1 MNNKDKIITF
11 AIIILISI
19 GGLLC
24 KGYLSDEVYVLNEE
38 ENTSKNT
45 EDTINKNDGAENSS
59 FSNSNEA
66 NKSEKDVG
74 VKEITVYISGQ
85 VVKEGVVTLSSDKR
99 LADAVEKL
107 GGLTKNA
114 DTNNINLAM
123 KLEDEKHYIIP
134 KEGEVIQNNSD
145 STQVPSN
152 QGNNNQAN
160 NNQANNSSN
169 NATQSD
175 SQGSKI
181 NINTADL
188 KQLDDI
194 PGVGEATANKI
205 LSYRD
210 ENGEFKSIE
219 EIKNVNGIG
228 DKKFE
233 NMKDLICV
241 K

>member
-1 MNNKDKIITF
+1 MNNKGKIITF

-59 FSNSNEA
+59 SSNSNEA
-66 NKSEKDVG
+66 NKSQKDVG

-85 VVKEGVVTLSSDKR
+85 VAKEGVVTLSRDKR

-145 STQVPSN
+145 STQVTSN
-152 QGNNNQAN
+152 KD
-160 NNQANNSSN
+160 NNSSN

-188 KQLDDI
+188 KQLDNI

>member
-1 MNNKDKIITF
+1 MNNKGKIITF
-11 AIIILISI
+11 VIIILISI

-45 EDTINKNDGAENSS
+45 EDIINKNDDVDNSS
-59 FSNSNEA
+59 SSNSNEA
-66 NKSEKDVG
+66 NKLTNRSEKDVG

-85 VVKEGVVTLSSDKR
+85 VAKEGVVTLSSDKR

-145 STQVPSN
+145 SSQVTSN
-152 QGNNNQAN
+152 KDN

-169 NATQSD
+169 NATQTD
-175 SQGSKI
+175 SQGNKI

-241 K
+241 N

>member
-1 MNNKDKIITF
+1 MNNKGKIITF

-19 GGLLC
+19 GGLVC

-59 FSNSNEA
+59 SSNSNED

-85 VVKEGVVTLSSDKR
+85 VAKEGVVTLSSDKR

-145 STQVPSN
+145 STQVTS
-152 QGNNNQAN
+152 
-160 NNQANNSSN
+160 NQANNSSN

>member
-1 MNNKDKIITF
+1 MNNKGKIITF

-45 EDTINKNDGAENSS
+45 EDTINKNDGADNSS
-59 FSNSNEA
+59 SSNSNEA

-85 VVKEGVVTLSSDKR
+85 VAKEGVVTLSSDKR

-145 STQVPSN
+145 STQVTSN
-152 QGNNNQAN
+152 KD
-160 NNQANNSSN
+160 NNSSN

-188 KQLDDI
+188 KELDDI

>member
-1 MNNKDKIITF
+1 MNNKGKIITF

-85 VVKEGVVTLSSDKR
+85 VAKEGVVTLSSDKR

-145 STQVPSN
+145 STQVTSN
-152 QGNNNQAN
+152 KD
-160 NNQANNSSN
+160 NNSSN

>member
-1 MNNKDKIITF
+1 MNNKGKIITF
-11 AIIILISI
+11 AIIVLISI

-45 EDTINKNDGAENSS
+45 EDTINKNYGAENSS
-59 FSNSNEA
+59 SSNSNEA
-66 NKSEKDVG
+66 NKSQKDVG

-85 VVKEGVVTLSSDKR
+85 VAKEGVVTLSSDKR

-145 STQVPSN
+145 STQVTSN
-152 QGNNNQAN
+152 KD
-160 NNQANNSSN
+160 NNSSN

>member
-1 MNNKDKIITF
+1 MNNKGKIITF
-11 AIIILISI
+11 VIIILISI

-24 KGYLSDEVYVLNEE
+24 KGYFSDEVYVLNEE
-38 ENTSKNT
+38 ESTSKNT
-45 EDTINKNDGAENSS
+45 EDIVNKNDDVENSNS
-59 FSNSNEA
+59 SNSNEA

-74 VKEITVYISGQ
+74 IREITVYISGQ
-85 VVKEGVVTLSSDKR
+85 VAKEGVVTIESDKR
-99 LADAVEKL
+99 LADAVEQL

-134 KEGEVIQNNSD
+134 KEGEVIPNNSD
-145 STQVPSN
+145 SAQVTSN
-152 QGNNNQAN
+152 TVD

-169 NATQSD
+169 NTTQSD
-175 SQGSKI
+175 SQGGKI

-228 DKKFE
+228 EKKFE

-241 K
+241 N

>member
-1 MNNKDKIITF
+1 MNNKGKIITF
-11 AIIILISI
+11 VIIILISI

-45 EDTINKNDGAENSS
+45 EDSIDKNDDVDNSS
-59 FSNSNEA
+59 SSNSNEA
-66 NKSEKDVG
+66 NKLTNRSEKDVG

-85 VVKEGVVTLSSDKR
+85 VAKEGVVTLSSDKR

-145 STQVPSN
+145 STQVTSN
-152 QGNNNQAN
+152 KDN

-241 K
+241 N

>member
-1 MNNKDKIITF
+1 MNNKGKIITF
-11 AIIILISI
+11 AIIVLISI

-59 FSNSNEA
+59 SSNSNKA
-66 NKSEKDVG
+66 NKSQKDVG

-85 VVKEGVVTLSSDKR
+85 VAKEGVVTLSSDKR

-145 STQVPSN
+145 STQVTSN
-152 QGNNNQAN
+152 KD
-160 NNQANNSSN
+160 NNSSN

-188 KQLDDI
+188 KQLDNI

-228 DKKFE
+228 DKKFK

>member
-1 MNNKDKIITF
+1 MNNKGKIITF
-11 AIIILISI
+11 AIIVLISI

-45 EDTINKNDGAENSS
+45 EDTINKNDGEENSS
-59 FSNSNEA
+59 SSNSNEA

-85 VVKEGVVTLSSDKR
+85 VAKEGVVTLSSDKR

-145 STQVPSN
+145 STQVTSN
-152 QGNNNQAN
+152 KD
-160 NNQANNSSN
+160 NNSSN

-188 KQLDDI
+188 KELDDI

>member
-1 MNNKDKIITF
+1 MNNKGKIITF
-11 AIIILISI
+11 VIIILISI

-45 EDTINKNDGAENSS
+45 EDSIDKNDDVDNSS
-59 FSNSNEA
+59 SSNSNKLT

-85 VVKEGVVTLSSDKR
+85 VAKEGVVTLSSDKR

-134 KEGEVIQNNSD
+134 KEGEAIQNNSD
-145 STQVPSN
+145 STQMTSN
-152 QGNNNQAN
+152 KDN

-241 K
+241 N

>member
-1 MNNKDKIITF
+1 MNNKGKIITF
-11 AIIILISI
+11 AIIVLISI

-59 FSNSNEA
+59 SSNSNEA
-66 NKSEKDVG
+66 NKSQKDVG

-85 VVKEGVVTLSSDKR
+85 VAKEGVVTLSSDKR
-99 LADAVEKL
+99 LDDAVEKL

-145 STQVPSN
+145 STQVTSN
-152 QGNNNQAN
+152 KD
-160 NNQANNSSN
+160 NNSSN

>member
-1 MNNKDKIITF
+1 MKNKSKIIIF
-11 AIIILISI
+11 VIIILISI

-45 EDTINKNDGAENSS
+45 EDIINKNYDVDDSS
-59 FSNSNEA
+59 SSNSNEA
-66 NKSEKDVG
+66 NKLTNKSEKDVG

-85 VVKEGVVTLSSDKR
+85 V
-99 LADAVEKL
+99 ADAVEKL

-145 STQVPSN
+145 LSQVASN
-152 QGNNNQAN
+152 TDTNNQYNNN
-160 NNQANNSSN
+160 SN
-169 NATQSD
+169 NLAKSV

-241 K
+241 N

>member
-1 MNNKDKIITF
+1 MNNKGKIITF
-11 AIIILISI
+11 AIIVLISI
-19 GGLLC
+19 GGLVC

-59 FSNSNEA
+59 SSNSNKA
-66 NKSEKDVG
+66 NKSQKDVG

-85 VVKEGVVTLSSDKR
+85 VAKEGVVTLSSDKR

-145 STQVPSN
+145 STQVTSN
-152 QGNNNQAN
+152 KD
-160 NNQANNSSN
+160 NNSSN

-188 KQLDDI
+188 KQLDNI

>member
-1 MNNKDKIITF
+1 MNNKGKIITF
-11 AIIILISI
+11 AIIVLISI

-59 FSNSNEA
+59 SSNSNEA
-66 NKSEKDVG
+66 NKSQKDVG

-85 VVKEGVVTLSSDKR
+85 VAKEGVVTLSRDKR

-145 STQVPSN
+145 STQVTSN
-152 QGNNNQAN
+152 KD
-160 NNQANNSSN
+160 NNSSN

-188 KQLDDI
+188 KQLDNI

>member
-1 MNNKDKIITF
+1 MNNKGKIITF

-24 KGYLSDEVYVLNEE
+24 KGYLSD

-85 VVKEGVVTLSSDKR
+85 VAKEGVVTLSSDKR

-134 KEGEVIQNNSD
+134 KEGEVIENNSD
-145 STQVPSN
+145 STQVTSN
-152 QGNNNQAN
+152 QGN

>member
-1 MNNKDKIITF
+1 MNNKGKIITF
-11 AIIILISI
+11 AIIVLISI

-45 EDTINKNDGAENSS
+45 EDTINKNDGAGNSS
-59 FSNSNEA
+59 SSNSNEA
-66 NKSEKDVG
+66 NKSQKDVG

-85 VVKEGVVTLSSDKR
+85 VAKEGVVTLSSDKR

-145 STQVPSN
+145 STQVTSN
-152 QGNNNQAN
+152 KD
-160 NNQANNSSN
+160 NNSSN

>member
-1 MNNKDKIITF
+1 MNNKGKIITF
-11 AIIILISI
+11 AIIVLISI

-45 EDTINKNDGAENSS
+45 ENTINKNDGAENSS
-59 FSNSNEA
+59 SSNSNEA
-66 NKSEKDVG
+66 NKSQKDVG

-85 VVKEGVVTLSSDKR
+85 VAKEGVVTLSSDKR

-145 STQVPSN
+145 ST
-152 QGNNNQAN
+152 
-160 NNQANNSSN
+160 QANNSSN